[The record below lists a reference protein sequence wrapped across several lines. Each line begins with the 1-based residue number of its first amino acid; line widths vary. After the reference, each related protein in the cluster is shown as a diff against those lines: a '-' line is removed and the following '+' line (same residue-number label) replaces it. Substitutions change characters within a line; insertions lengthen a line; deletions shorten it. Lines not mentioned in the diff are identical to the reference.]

1 MVFLKTDIGYF
12 LSGGTS
18 NTNIALSI
26 GNGISNTSITSGLSN
41 NLFADITPT
50 QALAGIIKFKCFYV
64 KNLNGTQ
71 MLQSPKIWIAANTL
85 SAYDEIDLGIG
96 SAAKNGTEP
105 AIANDTTAPT
115 GVVFTHPTSEVIGLQ
130 LPSLNPNDYQA
141 VWARITVQ
149 ANSDPID
156 QNASIIRVRGT
167 PI

>member
-1 MVFLKTDIGYF
+1 VVFLKTDIGYF

-18 NTNIALSI
+18 NTNVALSI

-50 QALAGIIKFKCFYV
+50 QALSGIIKFKCFYV

-85 SAYDEIDLGIG
+85 SAYDEIDLG
-96 SAAKNGTEP
+96 T
-105 AIANDTTAPT
+105 ANDTTAPT
-115 GVVFTHPTSEVIGLQ
+115 GVVFTHPTSEVIGLE
-130 LPSLNPNDYQA
+130 LPSLNPNDYKS